1 MEKDYLIDK
10 IKKEGFENIADFIKA
25 NLHYLPENKQKLF
38 ISIQDMIE
46 IPNNARGFYRRFLA
60 CSETVPYSPVKTNGF
75 GTVSDMTKIYPY
87 RENPKK
93 AEYSGKD
100 YYGKS

>member
-1 MEKDYLIDK
+1 MKENYLIDK
-10 IKKEGFENIADFIKA
+10 IKEEGFENIADFIKA

-38 ISIQDMIE
+38 ISIQDISKNYLYQG
-46 IPNNARGFYRRFLA
+46 I
-60 CSETVPYSPVKTNGF
+60 S
-75 GTVSDMTKIYPY
+75 
-87 RENPKK
+87 KK